1 MKLPDLLGGEK
12 SSGRATRLAA
22 QDRAERLV
30 VESFRLLSQLC
41 SKVADLIE
49 TQRLQRQGFEP
60 QGKWLERL
68 DGRSDAPPPSAE
80 EKSSGR
86 GR

>member
-1 MKLPDLLGGEK
+1 MKLPDLLRREK
-12 SSGRATRLAA
+12 SKGKGQIST
-22 QDRAERLV
+22 QDRAERLL

-49 TQRLQRQGFEP
+49 TQRLERRGFET

-68 DGRSDAPPPSAE
+68 DGDADEQST
-80 EKSSGR
+80 R
-86 GR
+86 RR